1 MFLCAVVLAEEVLIA
16 LEWSAVVLNIG
27 FTLALTYGRRW
38 GWVLGFFA
46 GSIGVLLYALKHTWA
61 MSVLNGYYVV
71 MAVYGWWSWG
81 RSEEDGGFA
90 RKPWPVHAGI
100 VPAGTLLVVLMAWT
114 LGRYLDG
121 TFPQLDAFVTVF
133 SFAATW
139 MMARKWVENWLYF
152 IVADAV
158 AVYFNWRIGYN
169 AYALLNIVYLGL
181 SAAGYVRWSRAYARQ
196 SSDPIKEPGA
206 YPGAPPRS

>member
-1 MFLCAVVLAEEVLIA
+1 MVLPVEVLSA

-27 FTLALTYGRRW
+27 FTLAVAYGRRW
-38 GWVLGFFA
+38 GWALGFVA
-46 GSIGVLLYALKHTWA
+46 GAIGVGLYALKQTWA
-61 MSVLNGYYVV
+61 MSLLNGYYVA

-81 RSEEDGGFA
+81 RQQADRGFV
-90 RKPWPVHAGI
+90 REPLRVHAVL
-100 VPAGTLLVVLMAWT
+100 VPAGLVLAAVMAWA

-121 TFPQLDAFVTVF
+121 TFPQLDAFITVF

-158 AVYFNWRIGYN
+158 AVYFNWRLGYN
-169 AYALLNIVYLGL
+169 GYALLNIVYLGL

-196 SSDPIKEPGA
+196 ALSA
-206 YPGAPPRS
+206 